1 MQKFLPTLWAYNQT
15 RDMDDMDQDH
25 TELYIELA
33 ETAKEHTDDLLD
45 RDLWLSS
52 QHIRRQWPCLA
63 PDRWSRSLNMAPK
76 KDR

>member
-1 MQKFLPTLWAYNQT
+1 
-15 RDMDDMDQDH
+15 MDDMDQDH

-52 QHIRRQWPCLA
+52 PA
-63 PDRWSRSLNMAPK
+63 YPKTMAMFGS
-76 KDR
+76 

>member
-1 MQKFLPTLWAYNQT
+1 MCVSMRKFLPTLWAYNQT

-52 QHIRRQWPCLA
+52 PA
-63 PDRWSRSLNMAPK
+63 YPKTMAMFGS
-76 KDR
+76 

>member
-1 MQKFLPTLWAYNQT
+1 
-15 RDMDDMDQDH
+15 MDDMDQDH

-52 QHIRRQWPCLA
+52 PAYPKTMAMFGSWSLISFAQHG
-63 PDRWSRSLNMAPK
+63 SK
-76 KDR
+76 KGPLRIQSTFWLVTASG